1 MIEYTNSLK
10 NLWQELDHYRVFEM
24 KCSEDTIILKNFIE
38 KDRVYDFV
46 VRLTPKFDQ
55 VRGQI
60 LGKEETPS
68 LEKTISLIKVEES
81 RRGIMLEPQTL
92 EGSAL
97 VTKNEQTQPQ
107 KRGKVNLIRVL
118 GRDNKDNM
126 WKDNK
131 DNLWCT
137 YLTQGISGSIIGNL
151 MVNHQHQAENGEI
164 KEASIN
170 LRLI

>member
-24 KCSEDTIILKNFIE
+24 KCSKYTIILKNFIE
-38 KDRVYDFV
+38 KDRVYDFL
-46 VRLTPKFDQ
+46 VRLNPKFDQ
-55 VRGQI
+55 VRVQI

-81 RRGIMLEPQTL
+81 QRGIMLEPQTL

-118 GRDNKDNM
+118 GRDNKDNL

-131 DNLWCT
+131 DNLRCT
-137 YLTQGISGSIIGNL
+137 YYNPRHIGEHYWKL
-151 MVNHQHQAENGEI
+151 NG
-164 KEASIN
+164 KPSTSS
-170 LRLI
+170 

>member
-1 MIEYTNSLK
+1 
-10 NLWQELDHYRVFEM
+10 
-24 KCSEDTIILKNFIE
+24 
-38 KDRVYDFV
+38 
-46 VRLTPKFDQ
+46 
-55 VRGQI
+55 
-60 LGKEETPS
+60 
-68 LEKTISLIKVEES
+68 
-81 RRGIMLEPQTL
+81 MLEPQTL

-107 KRGKVNLIRVL
+107 KRGKVDLIRVL